1 MALINCPDCS
11 KRISEHAPTCPGCG
25 APIARATIGSDGD
38 ALVTTQATA
47 KTLKAQQ
54 AISTVVFLV
63 GMALMFAGSGTDMA
77 MFGAVIMVLGIIGY
91 VASRLRIWWH
101 HE

>member
-1 MALINCPDCS
+1 MALIKCPECT
-11 KRISEHAPTCPGCG
+11 KQISSTAKACPGCG
-25 APIARATIGSDGD
+25 APVSMSGSDGS
-38 ALVTTQATA
+38 LVTTQATA
-47 KTLKAQQ
+47 KNLKAQQ

-63 GMALMFAGSGTDMA
+63 GMALMFAGSGTDTA
-77 MFGAVIMVLGIIGY
+77 MFGAIIMVLGIIGY